1 MCMEYITVCIASILI
16 KCIHVSFSVCIH
28 TFCIDSFFHLQCS
41 VEAFP
46 EAVNYWER
54 HDGRLIQSTET
65 KYMLTSTFDGYK
77 TDLSLNVSLSE
88 PSDFGTYYCISKN
101 PKGLTKAAMELFG
114 KKQGRAPFYFFFF
127 FSNNTKPLFKLNFV
141 GRNVFSGKWVLNNLT
156 FTYLN

>member
-1 MCMEYITVCIASILI
+1 MY
-16 KCIHVSFSVCIH
+16 CIHINQMYSRFILCMYSVFTHSVSIP
-28 TFCIDSFFHLQCS
+28 FFHLQCS

-114 KKQGRAPFYFFFF
+114 KEQGRAPFSFF

-141 GRNVFSGKWVLNNLT
+141 GRNVFFGKWILNNLT

>member
-1 MCMEYITVCIASILI
+1 
-16 KCIHVSFSVCIH
+16 
-28 TFCIDSFFHLQCS
+28 
-41 VEAFP
+41 
-46 EAVNYWER
+46 
-54 HDGRLIQSTET
+54 
-65 KYMLTSTFDGYK
+65 MLTSTFDGYK

-114 KKQGRAPFYFFFF
+114 KKQGRAPFF

-156 FTYLN
+156 FTYLNWAPHIFRLRRWSFTMRKKGAFSQSKKAFINSMGKVFGVNAEWVSDRNCVSLKPIFSCTIHDSRVDWN